1 METQL
6 HRKLNLRFKIGLGAP
21 QPLMN
26 LSQSLKEAYEAVE
39 QPTPH

>member
-26 LSQSLKEAYEAVE
+26 LALKEAYEAVE